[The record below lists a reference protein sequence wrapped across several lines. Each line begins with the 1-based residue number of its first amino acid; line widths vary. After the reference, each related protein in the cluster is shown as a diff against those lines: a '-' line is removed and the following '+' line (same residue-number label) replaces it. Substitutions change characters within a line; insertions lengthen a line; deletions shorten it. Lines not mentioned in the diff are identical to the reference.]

1 MQYSASQMRDADMDL
16 TGGGARPTRLQTAGA
31 FYVGNAVPNALRTG
45 RDSKWDPDLPV
56 TVFNEA
62 FLIQLN

>member
-1 MQYSASQMRDADMDL
+1 MQAFLTCARVQHLGKFSK
-16 TGGGARPTRLQTAGA
+16 TGGGARPTRLHTAGA
-31 FYVGNAVPNALRTG
+31 FNVGGVSNALRTG

-62 FLIQLN
+62 FLI